1 MDLREY
7 RATVTLRNGT
17 PAVLRAIRPDDQEA
31 LREGFALLSPSTVYH
46 RFFQPKGQLT
56 DAELRYLTELDF
68 HDHVALVASIQ
79 NLAGEFVIGVGR
91 MVRLGAGE
99 AGVRGQEKPGPRDAA
114 EVAFVVGDD
123 FQGLG
128 VATHLLWHLA
138 AIARGLGIR
147 TLTAEVLGDNKAM
160 LAVFAH
166 SGLPLT
172 QRVVD
177 GVIHVEMALA
187 DSPAP

>member
-7 RATVTLRNGT
+7 RAPVTLRNGT
-17 PAVLRAIRPDDQEA
+17 PVVLRAIRPNDREA
-31 LREGFALLSPSTVYH
+31 LREGFALLSPGTVYH
-46 RFFQPKGQLT
+46 RFFQPKAQLS
-56 DAELRYLTELDF
+56 DAELHYLTDLDF

-99 AGVRGQEKPGPRDAA
+99 AGVRGQEKPGPRD
-114 EVAFVVGDD
+114 
-123 FQGLG
+123 
-128 VATHLLWHLA
+128 
-138 AIARGLGIR
+138 
-147 TLTAEVLGDNKAM
+147 TAEVLGDNKAM